1 MIDFEK
7 IGTRIAEERKF
18 VKRVSQRKMAEDLN
32 MYQADISNLEKAKN
46 GSGITASIH
55 TFSFLQR
62 WLVCHSFNVFQHV
75 RPCDFYM
82 YSMKVHNQ
90 L

>member
-1 MIDFEK
+1 MIDIEK

-46 GSGITASIH
+46 GSGITDLYGYY
-55 TFSFLQR
+55 FSF
-62 WLVCHSFNVFQHV
+62 S
-75 RPCDFYM
+75 
-82 YSMKVHNQ
+82 S
-90 L
+90 